1 MKVIKSYIPV
11 TDLVTGLKD
20 EYAKQ
25 VKCAYFND
33 VKYNRD
39 FIEFTVAVDDEDG
52 TDEEIDITEVTV
64 VSDEEMVTEDTGE
77 TDKAE
82 KIEEV
87 TDENVTENAE

>member
-25 VKCAYFND
+25 VKCSYFCD

-39 FIEFTVAVDDEDG
+39 FIEFTVVVDDEDG
-52 TDEEIDITEVTV
+52 TDEEIDITEVTE

-77 TDKAE
+77 TDNAE

>member
-33 VKYNRD
+33 VKYIKEMGILTD
-39 FIEFTVAVDDEDG
+39 LKIILLTIPAVLK
-52 TDEEIDITEVTV
+52 
-64 VSDEEMVTEDTGE
+64 GE
-77 TDKAE
+77 GSY
-82 KIEEV
+82 
-87 TDENVTENAE
+87 